1 MAVVDRISPSDWLVV
16 WKKQS
21 DARVGRAVAEP
32 EGGVRAD
39 CRGCNGTTRLLLP
52 LSAEGGLAGR
62 RGKLLVG
69 LQLRVD
75 KVSPARPVEW
85 VALLSGPTPDDL
97 NFVKKL
103 ESLPVM
109 GAKGRSWSWE
119 LPLEELEMGE
129 GELYLAVQFAPR
141 SQATSLS
148 GSLMLEAAEAPPP
161 EAPPE
166 PALSLI
172 HI

>member
-109 GAKGRSWSWE
+109 GAKGRSWSSPACCP
-119 LPLEELEMGE
+119 LPGMESTTT
-129 GELYLAVQFAPR
+129 P
-141 SQATSLS
+141 ATSLWLS
-148 GSLMLEAAEAPPP
+148 TNLRLAATA
-161 EAPPE
+161 
-166 PALSLI
+166 
-172 HI
+172 